1 MYKLPTGQVAVLLAC
16 SCLLLTSC
24 TTGRQTRATVGMPT
38 THRQIYALG
47 DLHLPDALYYKPA
60 GSTSDLDVYAA
71 PLILQEVQPPG
82 RIGRVRVDQNGRP
95 AVETGTPVV
104 YYACSRC
111 TLDGREYE
119 RLIFLWFYAE
129 PVEPA
134 RSSSMPV
141 QGIRITLDSE
151 GLPFIWETMASDQP
165 TRIIFA

>member
-47 DLHLPDALYYKPA
+47 DLYLPDALYYKPA

-104 YYACSRC
+104 NSYSGGLGPSVSPVTASAVRAE
-111 TLDGREYE
+111 TLH
-119 RLIFLWFYAE
+119 
-129 PVEPA
+129 
-134 RSSSMPV
+134 
-141 QGIRITLDSE
+141 
-151 GLPFIWETMASDQP
+151 
-165 TRIIFA
+165 IIGAM